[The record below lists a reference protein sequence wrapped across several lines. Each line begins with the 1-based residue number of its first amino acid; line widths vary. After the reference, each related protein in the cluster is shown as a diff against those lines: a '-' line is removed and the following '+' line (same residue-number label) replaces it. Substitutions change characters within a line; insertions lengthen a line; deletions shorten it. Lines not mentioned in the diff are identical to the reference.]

1 MFLDPAAASLLL
13 DIFGDVAREG
23 IPRLFAYV
31 DRRYG
36 TTEYDLSGGA
46 PITARVRFTFRA
58 VPGTAPYWVL
68 LGMQSGDGKRLEVPV
83 RYGDPL
89 EIVVPRAWYELV
101 ALFLS
106 KPLTPTHKPTLLALA
121 AAYEGAIGARQ
132 QQVSLVGEYPSR
144 ELVAWLDQHI
154 PRSERPFQL
163 PTRSLAQLRMRQSA
177 ALKQLPTRPTPAS
190 GTLLGRPSSRLSSI
204 ASPGFQ
210 PSRSATS
217 PTGGRLPNSAEG
229 RLVRSWRALSSPEK
243 LILPP
248 PAGSTPGVPALG
260 RTRLTR
266 TASPGATRTPLSNSQ
281 PAPAPVQGRT
291 RPKPP
296 TTLAKSKPAPPPDGQ
311 CQARTRKGTRCQNWS
326 EGARG
331 NVCDMHLDMVAQG
344 KTVLWHTSGKPIR
357 LRKS

>member
-1 MFLDPAAASLLL
+1 MYMDPAAATLLL
-13 DIFGDVAREG
+13 DIFADVARQG
-23 IPRLFAYV
+23 IPRLFAYL
-31 DRRYG
+31 DRRYS

-58 VPGTAPYWVL
+58 TPGTAPYWVL

-89 EIVVPRAWYELV
+89 EMVVPRAWYELV

-121 AAYEGAIGARQ
+121 TAYEGAIGARQ
-132 QQVSLVGEYPSR
+132 QQVSLVGQYPSR

-154 PRSERPFQL
+154 PRAERPFQL

-177 ALKQLPTRPTPAS
+177 GLKQLPTRPTPAP
-190 GTLLGRPSSRLSSI
+190 GTLLGRPSSL

-210 PSRSATS
+210 PSGSATS
-217 PTGGRLPNSAEG
+217 PTRGRLPNPAEG
-229 RLVRSWRALSSPEK
+229 RLLRSWRAPSTPEK

-248 PAGSTPGVPALG
+248 SPGFTRGVPGLG
-260 RTRLTR
+260 SARLMR
-266 TASPGATRTPLSNSQ
+266 TASPGGTRTPLSTSQ
-281 PAPAPVQGRT
+281 PAPAPVRRGTQ
-291 RPKPP
+291 PKPP
-296 TTLAKSKPAPPPDGQ
+296 TTPAKSKPAPPPDGQ